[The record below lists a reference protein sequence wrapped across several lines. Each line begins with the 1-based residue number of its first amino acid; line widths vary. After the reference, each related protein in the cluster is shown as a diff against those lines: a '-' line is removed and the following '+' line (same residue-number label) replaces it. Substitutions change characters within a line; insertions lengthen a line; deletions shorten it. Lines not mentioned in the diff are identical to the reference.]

1 MGVRIG
7 VLDCIIGGQN
17 SKKNLTCQQ
26 TLRGA
31 LAAGPVPQG
40 EPSCSQV
47 M

>member
-1 MGVRIG
+1 MGMRIG
-7 VLDCIIGGQN
+7 VLDCSIGGQN